1 MYTYLQQALPRVL
14 IDRTLV
20 ETKKWKLPV
29 RFSPTKENRMHQTKT
44 SNKTDHD
51 GFSPAVFRSRLEQT
65 TPVTESVQLV
75 EFVFFF
81 SMTKHMLRMGSCV
94 RFRVAITF
102 SFLRVRRR
110 FPLVSALEFRY
121 CRVFPLANRKL
132 TFDERVSCITM
143 HDDFSPR
150 SHRAVLSS

>member
-1 MYTYLQQALPRVL
+1 MAMYPSYLQQALPRVL
-14 IDRTLV
+14 IHRTLV
-20 ETKKWKLPV
+20 EKKKWKLPV

-81 SMTKHMLRMGSCV
+81 SMTKHMLRMGS
-94 RFRVAITF
+94 F

-132 TFDERVSCITM
+132 TFDERISCITM

>member
-20 ETKKWKLPV
+20 EKKKWKLPV

-51 GFSPAVFRSRLEQT
+51 GFSPAVFRSRLEQ
-65 TPVTESVQLV
+65 QLPLLK
-75 EFVFFF
+75 VFSLLSLCFF

-102 SFLRVRRR
+102 SYLRVRRR

>member
-1 MYTYLQQALPRVL
+1 MYPSYLQQALPRVL
-14 IDRTLV
+14 IHRTLV
-20 ETKKWKLPV
+20 EKKKWKLPV

-81 SMTKHMLRMGSCV
+81 SMTKHMLRMGS
-94 RFRVAITF
+94 F

-132 TFDERVSCITM
+132 TFDERISCITM

>member
-81 SMTKHMLRMGSCV
+81 YDETHVKNGKLFVPSSAAKV
-94 RFRVAITF
+94 
-102 SFLRVRRR
+102 
-110 FPLVSALEFRY
+110 PLSQ
-121 CRVFPLANRKL
+121 CS
-132 TFDERVSCITM
+132 RVS
-143 HDDFSPR
+143 
-150 SHRAVLSS
+150 LL